1 MADRETG
8 TIITHHGMRVKVQTD
23 HETISIKPPRGEVWV
38 VGDRIQLENGR
49 PTGLEERKSSLS
61 RIGSDGRSK
70 PIAANVDLVMVV
82 TATGLAYKP
91 HLLDRF
97 IVSARHGLM
106 EPVLV
111 LNKTDLDPD
120 EKYKNKIAGYENLGI
135 TVCSISAGTGE
146 GFDRLEEIL
155 VGKTAI
161 AVGQSGV
168 GKTSIINRIF
178 PDANLPTGEINAKT
192 EKGKHTTTATLML
205 KTKSG
210 ITLIDSPG
218 IRHFSPSGLDP
229 KDVARYFPG
238 FDRFFGDG
246 CKYRNCLHM
255 SEPGCLILSAVQD
268 GRLPVK
274 VHESYKRL
282 VESIRNSKGN
292 PVT

>member
-1 MADRETG
+1 MADRETC

-23 HETISIKPPRGEVWV
+23 HGTISLKPPRGESWV
-38 VGDRIQLENGR
+38 VGDRICLENGR
-49 PTGLEERKSSLS
+49 PAGREERKSCLS

-70 PIAANVDLVMVV
+70 PIAANVDLAMVV
-82 TATGLAYKP
+82 TAAGVAYKP

-97 IVSARHGLM
+97 VVSARHGLI
-106 EPVLV
+106 EPFLV
-111 LNKTDLDPD
+111 LNKTDLDQD

-135 TVCSISAGTGE
+135 TICSISAVTGE
-146 GFDRLEEIL
+146 GFERLEEL
-155 VGKTAI
+155 LTGKTSI
-161 AVGQSGV
+161 VVGQSGV

-178 PDANLPTGEINAKT
+178 PGVNLPVGEINAKT
-192 EKGKHTTTATLML
+192 EKGRHTTTATLML

-218 IRHFSPSGLDP
+218 IRHFSPSGLEA

-238 FDRFFGDG
+238 FDRFFGNG

-255 SEPGCLILSAVQD
+255 SEPECAILSAVKD
-268 GRLPVK
+268 GRLSVK

-282 VESIRNSKGN
+282 VESIGDSRNSHYE
-292 PVT
+292 